1 MASFDFVRDKLTEW
15 NHSDLIQRFE
25 DEEIDEEGFLSL
37 EETDL
42 MKLIPKAGPR
52 CRFRKKHNK
61 FLKKRQQH
69 NDDMNIQEAT
79 SLSASIKA
87 SRSSSGNITGEMVNQ
102 ESRQKNI
109 IKPLRN
115 QPPKRSETKRS
126 LDKLLGTLGGS
137 VPTKN
142 TSEVG
147 ETVYDQS
154 EPSTSKILPLQVNIP
169 GKRKSDEIYA
179 NKKTKKRQR
188 GATVG
193 IIEPFETETKTE
205 VKKIMQRVKSKLDD
219 LPSTKLIDFLRGKI
233 QKLEK
238 DKKEI
243 VGVFGKTG
251 AGKSFLINTILGETK
266 LLPSGNQGACTS
278 VMIQVEANM
287 TDSKYIA
294 EIEFMTEEEWK
305 DELWSIFS
313 DRSFEDGNDE
323 DHERDDDDDDDEKIS
338 ALYGKD
344 GCGAT
349 LEELM
354 DRKHFREIPEFRLS
368 VKKIFICDTA
378 EELSEKITCYTRS
391 DTQSDTFKRQYW
403 PLVKCIIIKVPNSKD
418 LLEHVVLVDLPG
430 NGDCNKSR
438 DEMWKLFVGNCS
450 AVWIVSDI
458 ARATSEKESWD
469 ILDSTV
475 SLFGPGG
482 ECRSI
487 SFICTKTDDIEEN
500 QKADARTCILRRNE
514 TTKRQVRDKFNKQKE
529 IKKHFSGGKGFLQVF
544 TVSSKEYQ
552 KEKHLQQEETEIPKL
567 QEFLRNLNDRRT
579 KISDYVSGAYGIL
592 SLIQGAKSSEMTD
605 SKEEV
610 CQVLEQRLK
619 DEIKSIGQTMDEAY
633 ETFER
638 CLSDGVRQ
646 SEESYEKLMNKVIAP
661 RGKKGSGYHKVVKT
675 LCKNGGVYKPKG
687 KRERRKEIN
696 LNDSLASCMIKLI
709 DEEFKTYFPNEGKRG
724 PIREQID
731 TFSLDTNSLFGK
743 HPEMSL
749 HLIFLKTE
757 ETELKAK
764 LNCDLREKKKK
775 MYSTLTE
782 SIKDS
787 MHQCYIR
794 ASEHTGKD
802 SLKRMKDELH
812 LHMKNNNIFHKA
824 KKDMLGCLIN
834 LKDHIVM
841 QLKCKLQE
849 SMDLSLK
856 TPNSSFLPDD
866 VTVECNKMKMYYEK
880 LMGCSSTVQ
889 FTPTLDLHT
898 KTTVFESQSGNGR
911 KRVQVST
918 GVTMLTPEIDK
929 ELTTHNRKP
938 TYRLQ
943 CPKAGLFQCSSTGL
957 VFLMEGKGDMIY
969 MMTQWDSRLLGSMTP
984 AGPLF
989 SIDCPEQSVRQLH
1002 LLHCMCD
1009 EKDDNLSVAH
1019 VTDGNMEI
1027 VPPLMT
1033 TATHV
1038 IVNITHLSLFGLIR
1052 NWFSFLPVRSQVLLF
1067 LRPQWNRPQK
1077 RILNVML
1084 LPKNVPLCEVEHQ
1097 QKGSTFIQSS
1107 SNCTLTPRGKYGLCC
1122 KLVAN
1127 SSTKPKSGQFDYDY
1141 SPNFHPTFQV
1151 FLDCMSGAENI
1162 RLSLLDRGSND
1173 QRVWECLIP
1182 TGYNK
1187 SDEIFFSTS
1196 SDFEPPQVNP
1206 INPNPGAE
1214 AELNQLSGEAF
1225 VDKHMADLIQRVKMV
1240 LHVADDLLVENMIPD
1255 ELYSRILRAWTSQE
1269 QMRLLLDAVQAG
1281 GTRVK
1286 SAFYKALQIYEPR
1299 LVQDLAASR

>member
-1 MASFDFVRDKLTEW
+1 M
-15 NHSDLIQRFE
+15 I
-25 DEEIDEEGFLSL
+25 
-37 EETDL
+37 
-42 MKLIPKAGPR
+42 
-52 CRFRKKHNK
+52 
-61 FLKKRQQH
+61 
-69 NDDMNIQEAT
+69 
-79 SLSASIKA
+79 
-87 SRSSSGNITGEMVNQ
+87 NQ
-102 ESRQKNI
+102 EPRQKAI
-109 IKPLRN
+109 IKPLRT
-115 QPPKRSETKRS
+115 QPPKRSETERS
-126 LDKLLGTLGGS
+126 FDKPFGTLGGS
-137 VPTKN
+137 VPTTN
-142 TSEVG
+142 PSGVG

-154 EPSTSKILPLQVNIP
+154 EPSTSKKPSLQVNIS
-169 GKRKSDEIYA
+169 GKRKSDEAHA
-179 NKKTKKRQR
+179 NKQTTKRQR
-188 GATVG
+188 DAASRIT
-193 IIEPFETETKTE
+193 ETFETETKTE

-233 QKLEK
+233 QMLEK
-238 DKKEI
+238 VKKEI

-305 DELWSIFS
+305 EELWSIFR
-313 DRSFEDGNDE
+313 DRSYEDGNDE
-323 DHERDDDDDDDEKIS
+323 DQERDDDDDDDDDGKIS

-344 GCGAT
+344 GRGAT

-354 DRKHFREIPEFRLS
+354 DRRHFSEIPEFRLS
-368 VKKIFICDTA
+368 VKKIFLCDTA

-403 PLVKCIIIKVPNSKD
+403 PLVKCITIKVPNSKD
-418 LLEHVVLVDLPG
+418 LLEDVVLVDLPG

-438 DEMWKLFVGNCS
+438 DEMWKSFVGNCS

-529 IKKHFSGGKGFLQVF
+529 TKKHFSGGKDFLQVF

-552 KEKHLQQEETEIPKL
+552 KEKHLQKEETEIPKL
-567 QEFLRNLNDRRT
+567 QEFLRNLNDRST
-579 KISDYVSGAYGIL
+579 KTSDYVSGAYGIL
-592 SLIQGAKSSEMTD
+592 SLIQGANSSDKTD
-605 SKEEV
+605 NKEEV

-619 DEIKSIGQTMDEAY
+619 DGIKSIGQTMDEAY

-638 CLSDGVRQ
+638 CLSEGVRQ
-646 SEESYEKLMNKVIAP
+646 SEKSCEQVMNKVIAP
-661 RGKKGSGYHKVVKT
+661 KGKKGGGYQIMKS
-675 LCKNGGVYKPKG
+675 LCKNGGVHKPKG
-687 KRERRKEIN
+687 KKERRRGIN
-696 LNDSLASCMIKLI
+696 LNESLASCMRRLI
-709 DEEFKTYFPNEGKRG
+709 DDQFKIHFPNEGKRG
-724 PIREQID
+724 PIKEQID
-731 TFSLDTNSLFGK
+731 HFTLDTNSLVGEHK
-743 HPEMSL
+743 EVSL
-749 HLIFLKTE
+749 HLTFLKTE
-757 ETELKAK
+757 ETVLKAK
-764 LNCDLREKKKK
+764 LICDLREKKKK
-775 MYSTLTE
+775 IYSTLTE
-782 SIKDS
+782 SIKDT
-787 MHQCYIR
+787 MHRCYIR

-802 SLKRMKDELH
+802 ALKRMKDELH
-812 LHMKNNNIFHKA
+812 HHMKNNNIFQKA
-824 KKDMLGCLIN
+824 KEDMLDCLTN
-834 LKDHIVM
+834 LKEHIVM

-849 SMDLSLK
+849 AMDLSLK

-866 VTVECNKMKMYYEK
+866 VTVEYNKMKMGYEK
-880 LMGCSSTVQ
+880 LMGCSGTVQ
-889 FTPTLDLHT
+889 ITPRLDLHT
-898 KTTVFESQSGNGR
+898 NTTTFELQSGNGR

-918 GVTMLTPEIDK
+918 SVTMLNPEIVK

-943 CPKAGLFQCSSTGL
+943 CPEAGLFQCSSTGL
-957 VFLMEGKGDMIY
+957 VFLMEGKGNVVY
-969 MMTQWDSRLLGSMTP
+969 RMTQWDSSFLGSMTP
-984 AGPLF
+984 AGPLY

-1002 LLHCMCD
+1002 LPHCMCD

-1027 VPPLMT
+1027 VQPLKT

-1067 LRPQWNRPQK
+1067 FRPQGNRPQQP
-1077 RILNVML
+1077 ILNVFL
-1084 LPKNVPLCEVEHQ
+1084 LPKNVPLCKVEHQ
-1097 QKGSTFIQSS
+1097 QRGSTFIQTS
-1107 SNCTLTPRGKYGLCC
+1107 SNCTLSPRGKYGLCC
-1122 KLVAN
+1122 ELVAN
-1127 SSTKPKSGQFDYDY
+1127 SRIQPKSGQFDYDY

-1151 FLDCMSGAENI
+1151 FLDGMSGAENI

-1173 QRVWECLIP
+1173 QIVWDCLIP
-1182 TGYNK
+1182 T
-1187 SDEIFFSTS
+1187 DLEA
-1196 SDFEPPQVNP
+1196 PQVNP

-1225 VDKHMADLIQRVKMV
+1225 VDKHMADLIQRVTMV
-1240 LHVADDLLVENMIPD
+1240 PSVADDLVTKNMIQQ
-1255 ELYSRILRAWTSQE
+1255 EMYSKIINASTSQE
-1269 QMRLLLDAVQAG
+1269 QMRLVFYAARTG

-1286 SAFYKALQIYEPR
+1286 SALYNSLQIYEPH
-1299 LVQDLAASR
+1299 LVQDLCKIELL

>member
-1 MASFDFVRDKLTEW
+1 MSLVGDLCLT
-15 NHSDLIQRFE
+15 
-25 DEEIDEEGFLSL
+25 
-37 EETDL
+37 
-42 MKLIPKAGPR
+42 
-52 CRFRKKHNK
+52 
-61 FLKKRQQH
+61 
-69 NDDMNIQEAT
+69 
-79 SLSASIKA
+79 
-87 SRSSSGNITGEMVNQ
+87 
-102 ESRQKNI
+102 
-109 IKPLRN
+109 
-115 QPPKRSETKRS
+115 
-126 LDKLLGTLGGS
+126 
-137 VPTKN
+137 
-142 TSEVG
+142 
-147 ETVYDQS
+147 
-154 EPSTSKILPLQVNIP
+154 LPQ
-169 GKRKSDEIYA
+169 
-179 NKKTKKRQR
+179 
-188 GATVG
+188 
-193 IIEPFETETKTE
+193 TETKTE
-205 VKKIMQRVKSKLDD
+205 VKKKRVKNKLDD

-233 QKLEK
+233 QTLEK

-251 AGKSFLINTILGETK
+251 AGKSFLINTILGETS

-287 TDSKYIA
+287 TDSDSKYIA

-305 DELWSIFS
+305 EDLWSIFRG
-313 DRSFEDGNDE
+313 RSYEDGNDQ
-323 DHERDDDDDDDEKIS
+323 DQDDDDDDEDEKIS

-344 GCGAT
+344 GRGAT

-368 VKKIFICDTA
+368 VKKIFLCDTA

-403 PLVKCIIIKVPNSKD
+403 PLVKCITIKVPNSKD

-458 ARATSEKESWD
+458 ARATSEKESWE

-514 TTKRQVRDKFNKQKE
+514 TTKKQVRDKFNKQKE
-529 IKKHFSGGKGFLQVF
+529 VKKHFNEENDFLKVF
-544 TVSSKEYQ
+544 TVSSKEY
-552 KEKHLQQEETEIPKL
+552 EKGNHLQQVETEIPKL

-579 KISDYVSGAYGIL
+579 KTSDYVSGAYGIL
-592 SLIQGAKSSEMTD
+592 SLIQGAKSSDKTD
-605 SKEEV
+605 NKEEV

-619 DEIKSIGQTMDEAY
+619 DEIKSIGRTMDEAY

-638 CLSDGVRQ
+638 CLSEGVRQ
-646 SEESYEKLMNKVIAP
+646 SEASCEILMNKVIALV
-661 RGKKGSGYHKVVKT
+661 S
-675 LCKNGGVYKPKG
+675 CKN
-687 KRERRKEIN
+687 E
-696 LNDSLASCMIKLI
+696 
-709 DEEFKTYFPNEGKRG
+709 TNEGKRG

-731 TFSLDTNSLFGK
+731 TFTLDTNSLFRK

-757 ETELKAK
+757 
-764 LNCDLREKKKK
+764 
-775 MYSTLTE
+775 
-782 SIKDS
+782 
-787 MHQCYIR
+787 
-794 ASEHTGKD
+794 
-802 SLKRMKDELH
+802 
-812 LHMKNNNIFHKA
+812 
-824 KKDMLGCLIN
+824 
-834 LKDHIVM
+834 DHIMM

-866 VTVECNKMKMYYEK
+866 VTVEYNKMKMYYEK
-880 LMGCSSTVQ
+880 LMGCSSIVQ
-889 FTPTLDLHT
+889 FTPRLDLHT
-898 KTTVFESQSGNGR
+898 KSTTFESQSGNGR

-918 GVTMLTPEIDK
+918 SVTMLNPEIVKD
-929 ELTTHNRKP
+929 LTTHNHKP

-943 CPKAGLFQCSSTGL
+943 CSNAGLFQCSSTGL
-957 VFLMEGKGDMIY
+957 VFLIEGKGDVVY
-969 MMTQWDSRLLGSMTP
+969 KVTQWDRSLLGSRIP

-989 SIDCPEQSVRQLH
+989 SIDCPEQSVCELH
-1002 LLHCMCD
+1002 LPHCMCD

-1027 VPPLMT
+1027 VQPLKT
-1033 TATHV
+1033 TPTHV

-1067 LRPQWNRPQK
+1067 LRPQGNRPQK
-1077 RILNVML
+1077 LILNVML

-1097 QKGSTFIQSS
+1097 QNGTTFIIAN

-1122 KLVAN
+1122 ELVAN
-1127 SSTKPKSGQFDYDY
+1127 SSIQPKSGQLDYDY

-1151 FLDCMSGAENI
+1151 FLDCLSGVENI

-1173 QRVWECLIP
+1173 QRVWESL
-1182 TGYNK
+1182 
-1187 SDEIFFSTS
+1187 
-1196 SDFEPPQVNP
+1196 VP
-1206 INPNPGAE
+1206 IG
-1214 AELNQLSGEAF
+1214 
-1225 VDKHMADLIQRVKMV
+1225 
-1240 LHVADDLLVENMIPD
+1240 
-1255 ELYSRILRAWTSQE
+1255 
-1269 QMRLLLDAVQAG
+1269 
-1281 GTRVK
+1281 
-1286 SAFYKALQIYEPR
+1286 
-1299 LVQDLAASR
+1299 

>member
-1 MASFDFVRDKLTEW
+1 MASFDFVRDILTEW
-15 NHSDLIQRFE
+15 NLSDLIQRFE
-25 DEEIDEEGFLSL
+25 DEEIDEESFLFL
-37 EETDL
+37 KEKDFIN
-42 MKLIPKAGPR
+42 LIPKIGPR
-52 CRFRKKHNK
+52 SAFREKHK
-61 FLKKRQQH
+61 AFLKKQKQP
-69 NDDMNIQEAT
+69 DDDKNIQAAMW
-79 SLSASIKA
+79 SSVSIKA
-87 SRSSSGNITGEMVNQ
+87 SKSSSENVTGEMVNQ
-102 ESRQKNI
+102 EACQKAI
-109 IKPLRN
+109 IKPRN
-115 QPPKRSETKRS
+115 QTPKRSETKRS
-126 LDKLLGTLGGS
+126 LVKLLGTGT
-137 VPTKN
+137 VPTTN
-142 TSEVG
+142 TSGVG

-154 EPSTSKILPLQVNIP
+154 EPSTSKIRPLQVNIP
-169 GKRKSDEIYA
+169 GKRKSDEAHA
-179 NKKTKKRQR
+179 NKQTNKQQR
-188 GATVG
+188 VAASRITE
-193 IIEPFETETKTE
+193 IFETETKTE
-205 VKKIMQRVKSKLDD
+205 VKKIMQRVESKLDD
-219 LPSTKLIDFLRGKI
+219 LPSSKLIDFLRGKI
-233 QKLEK
+233 QTLEK

-305 DELWSIFS
+305 EELLSILR
-313 DRSFEDGNDE
+313 DRSYKDGNDE
-323 DHERDDDDDDDEKIS
+323 DHERDDDDDGDDDDEKIS

-344 GCGAT
+344 GRGAT

-354 DRKHFREIPEFRLS
+354 DRKHFRENPEFRLS
-368 VKKIFICDTA
+368 VKKIFLCDTA

-391 DTQSDTFKRQYW
+391 DTQSNTFKRQYW
-403 PLVKCIIIKVPNSKD
+403 PLVKCITIKVPNSKD

-438 DEMWKLFVGNCS
+438 DEMWKSFVGNCS

-529 IKKHFSGGKGFLQVF
+529 IKKHFSGGKDFLQVF

-552 KEKHLQQEETEIPKL
+552 KEKHLQQVETEIPKL

-592 SLIQGAKSSEMTD
+592 SLIQGAKSSDMTD

-619 DEIKSIGQTMDEAY
+619 DKIKSIGQTMDETY

-638 CLSDGVRQ
+638 CLSEGVRQ
-646 SEESYEKLMNKVIAP
+646 SEESCEKLMNKVIAP
-661 RGKKGSGYHKVVKT
+661 RGKKASGYHQVVKS
-675 LCKNGGVYKPKG
+675 LCKNGGVHKPKG
-687 KRERRKEIN
+687 KKERRREIN
-696 LNDSLASCMIKLI
+696 LNESLASCMRSLI
-709 DEEFKTYFPNEGKRG
+709 DEEFKTYFPNEGRRG

-731 TFSLDTNSLFGK
+731 TFTLDTNSLFRK

-757 ETELKAK
+757 ETEFKAK
-764 LNCDLREKKKK
+764 LICDLREKKKK
-775 MYSTLTE
+775 IYSTLTE

-787 MHQCYIR
+787 MHRCYIR

-802 SLKRMKDELH
+802 SLKRMKDELRH
-812 LHMKNNNIFHKA
+812 HMKNNNIFQKA
-824 KKDMLGCLIN
+824 KEDMLSGLIN

-918 GVTMLTPEIDK
+918 GVTMLTPEIVKD
-929 ELTTHNRKP
+929 LTTHNLKP

-957 VFLMEGKGDMIY
+957 VFLMEGKGDVVY
-969 MMTQWDSRLLGSMTP
+969 KVTQWDRSLLGSMTP

-989 SIDCPEQSVRQLH
+989 SIDCPEQCVRQLH
-1002 LLHCMCD
+1002 LPHCMCD

-1027 VPPLMT
+1027 VQPLKT

-1038 IVNITHLSLFGLIR
+1038 IVTITHLSLFGLIR

-1067 LRPQWNRPQK
+1067 LQPQGNRPQK
-1077 RILNVML
+1077 HILNVML

-1122 KLVAN
+1122 ELVAN
-1127 SSTKPKSGQFDYDY
+1127 STIQPKSGQFDYDY

-1182 TGYNK
+1182 T
-1187 SDEIFFSTS
+1187 
-1196 SDFEPPQVNP
+1196 DFEPPEVNL

>member
-1 MASFDFVRDKLTEW
+1 
-15 NHSDLIQRFE
+15 
-25 DEEIDEEGFLSL
+25 
-37 EETDL
+37 
-42 MKLIPKAGPR
+42 
-52 CRFRKKHNK
+52 
-61 FLKKRQQH
+61 
-69 NDDMNIQEAT
+69 MNIQEAT
-79 SLSASIKA
+79 SLSATIKV
-87 SRSSSGNITGEMVNQ
+87 SKSSSGN
-102 ESRQKNI
+102 
-109 IKPLRN
+109 
-115 QPPKRSETKRS
+115 
-126 LDKLLGTLGGS
+126 
-137 VPTKN
+137 
-142 TSEVG
+142 
-147 ETVYDQS
+147 S
-154 EPSTSKILPLQVNIP
+154 EPSTSK
-169 GKRKSDEIYA
+169 RKSDETDA
-179 NKKTKKRQR
+179 NKQTKKHQR
-188 GATVG
+188 GAAVRLT
-193 IIEPFETETKTE
+193 ETLETETKTE
-205 VKKIMQRVKSKLDD
+205 VKKIMQRIKSKLDD

-233 QKLEK
+233 QTLEK

-251 AGKSFLINTILGETK
+251 AGKSFLINTILGEKK

-278 VMIQVEANM
+278 VMIQVETNM

-294 EIEFMTEEEWK
+294 EIEFITEKEWK
-305 DELWSIFS
+305 EELWSIFR
-313 DRSFEDGNDE
+313 DRSYEDGNDE
-323 DHERDDDDDDDEKIS
+323 DQERDDDDDDDDEKIS

-344 GCGAT
+344 GRGAT

-368 VKKIFICDTA
+368 VKKIFLCDTA
-378 EELSEKITCYTRS
+378 EELSEQITCYTRS

-403 PLVKCIIIKVPNSKD
+403 PLVKCITIKVPNSKD

-430 NGDCNKSR
+430 NGDSNKSR
-438 DEMWKLFVGNCS
+438 DEMWKSFVGNCS

-458 ARATSEKESWD
+458 ARATSEKESWE

-475 SLFGPGG
+475 SLIGPGG

-500 QKADARTCILRRNE
+500 QKANARTWILRRNE

-529 IKKHFSGGKGFLQVF
+529 VKKHFSGGKDFLQVF

-567 QEFLRNLNDRRT
+567 QEFLRNLNDRST
-579 KISDYVSGAYGIL
+579 KTSDYVSGAYGIL
-592 SLIQGAKSSEMTD
+592 SLIEGAKSSDMTD

-619 DEIKSIGQTMDEAY
+619 DKIKSIGQTMDEAY

-638 CLSDGVRQ
+638 CLSEGVRQ
-646 SEESYEKLMNKVIAP
+646 SEESCEKLMNKVIAP
-661 RGKKGSGYHKVVKT
+661 GGKKGSGYHKVVKT

-687 KRERRKEIN
+687 KKQRRREIN
-696 LNDSLASCMIKLI
+696 LNESLASCMIKLI

-724 PIREQID
+724 PIREQIE
-731 TFSLDTNSLFGK
+731 TFTLDTNSLVGE
-743 HPEMSL
+743 HPEVSL

-764 LNCDLREKKKK
+764 LICDLREKKKK
-775 MYSTLTE
+775 IYSTLTE

-787 MHQCYIR
+787 MLQCYIR
-794 ASEHTGKD
+794 ASEQTGKD

-812 LHMKNNNIFHKA
+812 HHMKNNNPFQKA
-824 KKDMLGCLIN
+824 KEDMLGGLIN
-834 LKDHIVM
+834 LKDHIMM

-866 VTVECNKMKMYYEK
+866 VTVEYNKIKMYYEK

-889 FTPTLDLHT
+889 FTPRLDLHI
-898 KTTVFESQSGNGR
+898 KTTTFESQSGNRR

-918 GVTMLTPEIDK
+918 GVTMLNPEIVKD
-929 ELTTHNRKP
+929 LTTHNHNP

-957 VFLMEGKGDMIY
+957 VFLMEGKGDVVY
-969 MMTQWDSRLLGSMTP
+969 KVTQWDSRLLGSRIP

-1002 LLHCMCD
+1002 LPHCMCD

-1027 VPPLMT
+1027 VQSLKT

-1038 IVNITHLSLFGLIR
+1038 IVNITHLSLFGLVR
-1052 NWFSFLPVRSQVLLF
+1052 DVFSFLPVRSQVLLF
-1067 LRPQWNRPQK
+1067 LRPQGNRHQK
-1077 RILNVML
+1077 RKLSVML
-1084 LPKNVPLCEVEHQ
+1084 LPNNVPLCEVEHQ
-1097 QKGSTFIQSS
+1097 QKGSTFIKTS

-1122 KLVAN
+1122 ERVAN
-1127 SSTKPKSGQFDYDY
+1127 STIQPKSGQFDYDY

-1173 QRVWECLIP
+1173 QRVWEYLVP
-1182 TGYNK
+1182 T
-1187 SDEIFFSTS
+1187 
-1196 SDFEPPQVNP
+1196 DFEPPQVNP

-1214 AELNQLSGEAF
+1214 AELKQLSGEEF
-1225 VDKHMADLIQRVKMV
+1225 VDKHMAALIQRVKMPMCI
-1240 LHVADDLLVENMIPD
+1240 ADRLLAEKMIQQ
-1255 ELYSRILRAWTSQE
+1255 EMYTTIHCAKTSQD
-1269 QMRLLLDAVQAG
+1269 QMRLMLDAVRSG

-1286 SAFYKALQIYEPR
+1286 SAFYKALLNHDPH
-1299 LVQDLAASR
+1299 LVQDLAEASL

>member
-15 NHSDLIQRFE
+15 NLSDLIQRFE
-25 DEEIDEEGFLSL
+25 EEEIDEEGFLCL

-42 MKLIPKAGPR
+42 INLIPKTGPR
-52 CRFRKKHNK
+52 SRFRKKHNT
-61 FLKKRQQH
+61 FLKV
-69 NDDMNIQEAT
+69 
-79 SLSASIKA
+79 
-87 SRSSSGNITGEMVNQ
+87 TGEMVNQ
-102 ESRQKNI
+102 ESCQKAV
-109 IKPLRN
+109 IKPRN
-115 QPPKRSETKRS
+115 QPSKQAETEKS
-126 LDKLLGTLGGS
+126 LDKCFCTLGGS
-137 VPTKN
+137 ASTTD

-147 ETVYDQS
+147 ETLQDQS
-154 EPSTSKILPLQVNIP
+154 EPSTSKKPPLHVKIS
-169 GKRKSDEIYA
+169 GKRKSDEAHA
-179 NKKTKKRQR
+179 NKQTKKRQCDAASR
-188 GATVG
+188 ITE
-193 IIEPFETETKTE
+193 IFETEIKTE

-233 QKLEK
+233 ETLEK

-287 TDSKYIA
+287 TDSDSKYIA

-305 DELWSIFS
+305 EDLWSIFRG
-313 DRSFEDGNDE
+313 RSYEDGNDQ
-323 DHERDDDDDDDEKIS
+323 DQDDDDDDEDEKIS
-338 ALYGKD
+338 SLYGKD
-344 GCGAT
+344 GRGAT
-349 LEELM
+349 LEELT

-368 VKKIFICDTA
+368 VKKIFVCDTA

-403 PLVKCIIIKVPNSKD
+403 PLVKCITIKVPNSKD

-438 DEMWKLFVGNCS
+438 DEMWKSFVGNCS

-458 ARATSEKESWD
+458 ARATSEKESWE

-514 TTKRQVRDKFNKQKE
+514 TTKRQMRDKFNKQKE
-529 IKKHFSGGKGFLQVF
+529 IKKHFNEENDFLKVF
-544 TVSSKEYQ
+544 TVSSKEY
-552 KEKHLQQEETEIPKL
+552 EKGNHLQQVETEIPKL

-579 KISDYVSGAYGIL
+579 KTSDYVSGAYGIL
-592 SLIQGAKSSEMTD
+592 SLIEGAKSSDMTD
-605 SKEEV
+605 NKEEV

-619 DEIKSIGQTMDEAY
+619 DEIKSIGRTMDEAY

-638 CLSDGVRQ
+638 CLSEGVRQ
-646 SEESYEKLMNKVIAP
+646 SEASCEILMNKVITP
-661 RGKKGSGYHKVVKT
+661 RGKKASGYHQVVKS
-675 LCKNGGVYKPKG
+675 LCKNGGVHKPKG
-687 KRERRKEIN
+687 KRERRREIN
-696 LNDSLASCMIKLI
+696 LNESLASCMRSLI
-709 DEEFKTYFPNEGKRG
+709 DEQFKTYFPNEGKHG
-724 PIREQID
+724 PIGEQID
-731 TFSLDTNSLFGK
+731 TFTLDTNSLFRK

-757 ETELKAK
+757 QTELKAK
-764 LNCDLREKKKK
+764 LIFDLREKKKK
-775 MYSTLTE
+775 IYSTLTE

-787 MHQCYIR
+787 MHRCYIR
-794 ASEHTGKD
+794 SSELTGKD
-802 SLKRMKDELH
+802 SLKRMKNELH
-812 LHMKNNNIFHKA
+812 HHMKNNNIFQKA
-824 KKDMLGCLIN
+824 KEDMLSGLIN
-834 LKDHIVM
+834 LKDHIMM

-866 VTVECNKMKMYYEK
+866 VTVEYNKMKMYYEK
-880 LMGCSSTVQ
+880 LMGCSSIVQ
-889 FTPTLDLHT
+889 FTPRLDLHT
-898 KTTVFESQSGNGR
+898 KSTTFESQSGNGR

-918 GVTMLTPEIDK
+918 GVTMLNPEIVKD
-929 ELTTHNRKP
+929 LTTHNHKP

-943 CPKAGLFQCSSTGL
+943 CPKAGLFQCRSTGL
-957 VFLMEGKGDMIY
+957 VFLMERKGDVVY
-969 MMTQWDSRLLGSMTP
+969 KVTQWDSSLLGSRIP

-989 SIDCPEQSVRQLH
+989 SIDCPEQSVCELH
-1002 LLHCMCD
+1002 LPHCMCD
-1009 EKDDNLSVAH
+1009 EKEDNLSVAH

-1027 VPPLMT
+1027 VQPLKT
-1033 TATHV
+1033 TPTHV

-1052 NWFSFLPVRSQVLLF
+1052 NGFSFLPVRSQVLLF
-1067 LRPQWNRPQK
+1067 LRPQGNRPQK
-1077 RILNVML
+1077 RILNVIL
-1084 LPKNVPLCEVEHQ
+1084 LPKNVPRCEVEHQ
-1097 QKGSTFIQSS
+1097 QNGTTFIISN

-1122 KLVAN
+1122 ELVAN
-1127 SSTKPKSGQFDYDY
+1127 SSIQPKSGQLDYDY

-1151 FLDCMSGAENI
+1151 FLDCMSGVENI

-1173 QRVWECLIP
+1173 QRVWESL
-1182 TGYNK
+1182 
-1187 SDEIFFSTS
+1187 
-1196 SDFEPPQVNP
+1196 VP
-1206 INPNPGAE
+1206 IGAE
-1214 AELNQLSGEAF
+1214 PELNQLSGEEF

-1240 LHVADDLLVENMIPD
+1240 LHVADDLLVEEMIPD
-1255 ELYSRILRAWTSQE
+1255 ELYSRLLMAGTRQE
-1269 QMRLLLDAVQAG
+1269 QMRLMSDALQAG

-1286 SAFYKALQIYEPR
+1286 SAFYKALLNHEPR
-1299 LVQDLAASR
+1299 LVQDLAAASH

>member
-25 DEEIDEEGFLSL
+25 DEEIDEESFLSL
-37 EETDL
+37 KEKDFIN
-42 MKLIPKAGPR
+42 LIPKIGPR
-52 CRFRKKHNK
+52 SAFREKHKAFIKKQK
-61 FLKKRQQH
+61 QP
-69 NDDMNIQEAT
+69 DDDKNIQAAT
-79 SLSASIKA
+79 WSSVSIKA
-87 SRSSSGNITGEMVNQ
+87 SKSSSENITGEMVNQ
-102 ESRQKNI
+102 EPRQKNI
-109 IKPLRN
+109 KPRN
-115 QPPKRSETKRS
+115 QTPKRSETKRS
-126 LDKLLGTLGGS
+126 LDKLLGTCGGS
-137 VPTKN
+137 VPTTN
-142 TSEVG
+142 TSGVG

-154 EPSTSKILPLQVNIP
+154 EPSTCHGCRKEKRTKVQR
-169 GKRKSDEIYA
+169 KRKSDEAHA
-179 NKKTKKRQR
+179 NKQTKKRQCVAASR
-188 GATVG
+188 IT
-193 IIEPFETETKTE
+193 ETFETETKTE
-205 VKKIMQRVKSKLDD
+205 VKKIMQHVKSKLDD

-233 QKLEK
+233 QTLEK

-305 DELWSIFS
+305 EELLSILR
-313 DRSFEDGNDE
+313 DRSYKDGNDE

-338 ALYGKD
+338 SLYGKD
-344 GCGAT
+344 GRGAT

-354 DRKHFREIPEFRLS
+354 DRKHFRKIPEFRLS
-368 VKKIFICDTA
+368 VKKIFLCDTA
-378 EELSEKITCYTRS
+378 EKLSETITCYTRS

-403 PLVKCIIIKVPNSKD
+403 PLVKCITIKVPNSKD
-418 LLEHVVLVDLPG
+418 LLEDVVLVDLPG

-438 DEMWKLFVGNCS
+438 DEMWKSFVGNCS

-458 ARATSEKESWD
+458 ARATSEKESWE

-529 IKKHFSGGKGFLQVF
+529 VKKHFSGGKDFLQVF

-579 KISDYVSGAYGIL
+579 KTSGYVSGAYGIL
-592 SLIQGAKSSEMTD
+592 SLIEGAKSSDMTD

-619 DEIKSIGQTMDEAY
+619 DEIKSIGQTIYEAY

-638 CLSDGVRQ
+638 CLSEGVRQ
-646 SEESYEKLMNKVIAP
+646 SEESCEKLMNKVIAP
-661 RGKKGSGYHKVVKT
+661 
-675 LCKNGGVYKPKG
+675 
-687 KRERRKEIN
+687 
-696 LNDSLASCMIKLI
+696 
-709 DEEFKTYFPNEGKRG
+709 
-724 PIREQID
+724 
-731 TFSLDTNSLFGK
+731 
-743 HPEMSL
+743 
-749 HLIFLKTE
+749 
-757 ETELKAK
+757 
-764 LNCDLREKKKK
+764 
-775 MYSTLTE
+775 
-782 SIKDS
+782 
-787 MHQCYIR
+787 
-794 ASEHTGKD
+794 
-802 SLKRMKDELH
+802 
-812 LHMKNNNIFHKA
+812 
-824 KKDMLGCLIN
+824 
-834 LKDHIVM
+834 DHIMM

-866 VTVECNKMKMYYEK
+866 VTVEYNKMKMYYEK

-889 FTPTLDLHT
+889 FTPRLDLHT
-898 KTTVFESQSGNGR
+898 KTKVFESQSGNSR
-911 KRVQVST
+911 KCVQVST
-918 GVTMLTPEIDK
+918 SVTMLNPEIVK
-929 ELTTHNRKP
+929 ELTTHDRKP

-957 VFLMEGKGDMIY
+957 VFLMEGKGDVVY

-989 SIDCPEQSVRQLH
+989 SIDCSEQSVRQLH
-1002 LLHCMCD
+1002 LPHCMCD
-1009 EKDDNLSVAH
+1009 EKDEKLSVAH

-1027 VPPLMT
+1027 VQPLKT

-1052 NWFSFLPVRSQVLLF
+1052 DVFSILPVRSQVLLF
-1067 LRPQWNRPQK
+1067 LQPQGNRPQNC
-1077 RILNVML
+1077 ILNVIL

-1107 SNCTLTPRGKYGLCC
+1107 SNCTLSPRGKYGLCC
-1122 KLVAN
+1122 ELVAN
-1127 SSTKPKSGQFDYDY
+1127 SRIQPTSGQFDYDY

-1151 FLDCMSGAENI
+1151 FLDGMSGAENI
-1162 RLSLLDRGSND
+1162 RLSLLDRGRND
-1173 QRVWECLIP
+1173 QIVWECLIP
-1182 TGYNK
+1182 T
-1187 SDEIFFSTS
+1187 
-1196 SDFEPPQVNP
+1196 DFEPPHVNP
-1206 INPNPGAE
+1206 INLNPGAE
-1214 AELNQLSGEAF
+1214 PELNKLSGEAF
-1225 VDKHMADLIQRVKMV
+1225 VDKHMADLIQRVTMV
-1240 LHVADDLLVENMIPD
+1240 QYVAGDLLVEEMIPD
-1255 ELYSRILRAWTSQE
+1255 ELYSRILMASPSQV
-1269 QMRLLLDAVQAG
+1269 QMRLMFDAVQVG
-1281 GTRVK
+1281 GTTVK
-1286 SAFYKALQIYEPR
+1286 SAFYKALLNHEPR
-1299 LVQDLAASR
+1299 LVQDLGKIKLLLSPVAQLVEHGACNARIVGLIPRSTHS

>member
-757 ETELKAK
+757 
-764 LNCDLREKKKK
+764 
-775 MYSTLTE
+775 
-782 SIKDS
+782 
-787 MHQCYIR
+787 
-794 ASEHTGKD
+794 
-802 SLKRMKDELH
+802 
-812 LHMKNNNIFHKA
+812 
-824 KKDMLGCLIN
+824 
-834 LKDHIVM
+834 DHIVM

-1182 TGYNK
+1182 T
-1187 SDEIFFSTS
+1187 
-1196 SDFEPPQVNP
+1196 DFEPPQVNL

>member
-1 MASFDFVRDKLTEW
+1 MASFDFFRDKLTEW
-15 NHSDLIQRFE
+15 NHNDLIQRFE

-61 FLKKRQQH
+61 YLKKRQQH

-79 SLSASIKA
+79 SLSASIKD
-87 SRSSSGNITGEMVNQ
+87 SMCSSGNVTGEMVSQ
-102 ESRQKNI
+102 ESCQKAI
-109 IKPLRN
+109 IKPRN
-115 QPPKRSETKRS
+115 QTPKRSETKRS
-126 LDKLLGTLGGS
+126 IDKRFGTLGES
-137 VPTKN
+137 VPT
-142 TSEVG
+142 TDISVVG

-154 EPSTSKILPLQVNIP
+154 EPSTSKIRPLQVNIP
-169 GKRKSDEIYA
+169 GKRKSDETYA
-179 NKKTKKRQR
+179 NKQTKKRQP
-188 GATVG
+188 GAAVG
-193 IIEPFETETKTE
+193 ITERFEIETKTE
-205 VKKIMQRVKSKLDD
+205 VKKIMQRVESKLDD

-287 TDSKYIA
+287 TDSDSKYIA
-294 EIEFMTEEEWK
+294 EIEFITEKEWK
-305 DELWSIFS
+305 EELWSIFS
-313 DRSFEDGNDE
+313 DISYKDRNDE
-323 DHERDDDDDDDEKIS
+323 DQERDDDDDEKIS

-344 GCGAT
+344 GSGAT

-368 VKKIFICDTA
+368 VKKIFLCDTA

-403 PLVKCIIIKVPNSKD
+403 PLVKCITIKVPNSKD

-438 DEMWKLFVGNCS
+438 DEMWKSFVGNCS

-458 ARATSEKESWD
+458 ARATSEKESWE

-500 QKADARTCILRRNE
+500 NQKADARTCILRRNE
-514 TTKRQVRDKFNKQKE
+514 TTKKQVRDKFNKQKE
-529 IKKHFSGGKGFLQVF
+529 MKKHFSGGKDFLQVF

-552 KEKHLQQEETEIPKL
+552 KEKHLPQEETEIPKL

-579 KISDYVSGAYGIL
+579 RSSDYVSGAYGIL
-592 SLIQGAKSSEMTD
+592 SLIQGAKSSDTTD

-638 CLSDGVRQ
+638 CLSEGVRQ
-646 SEESYEKLMNKVIAP
+646 SEESCEKLMNKVIAP

-687 KRERRKEIN
+687 KRERRMEIN

-709 DEEFKTYFPNEGKRG
+709 DEEFKRYFPNEGKRG

-731 TFSLDTNSLFGK
+731 TFTLDTNSLFGK
-743 HPEMSL
+743 NPKVSL

-757 ETELKAK
+757 ETELKTK
-764 LNCDLREKKKK
+764 LICDLREKKKK
-775 MYSTLTE
+775 IYCTLTE

-787 MHQCYIR
+787 MRQCYIR

-812 LHMKNNNIFHKA
+812 HHMKNNNIFQKA
-824 KKDMLGCLIN
+824 KEDMLGCLIN
-834 LKDHIVM
+834 LKEHIVM

-856 TPNSSFLPDD
+856 TSNRSFFPDD
-866 VTVECNKMKMYYEK
+866 VTVEYNKMKMCYEK
-880 LMGCSSTVQ
+880 LMGSSSTVQ
-889 FTPTLDLHT
+889 FTPRLDLHT
-898 KTTVFESQSGNGR
+898 KTTTFESQSGNGR

-918 GVTMLTPEIDK
+918 SITMLNPEIVK
-929 ELTTHNRKP
+929 ELTTHNRNP

-943 CPKAGLFQCSSTGL
+943 CPKAGLFQCSSTEL
-957 VFLMEGKGDMIY
+957 VFLMEGKGDVIY
-969 MMTQWDSRLLGSMTP
+969 MMTQWDSSLLGSMTP

-1002 LLHCMCD
+1002 LPHCMCD

-1027 VPPLMT
+1027 VQPLKT

-1052 NWFSFLPVRSQVLLF
+1052 NWFSFISVRSQVLLF
-1067 LRPQWNRPQK
+1067 LRPQGNRPQK
-1077 RILNVML
+1077 RILNVIL

-1097 QKGSTFIQSS
+1097 QKGSTFIQTI
-1107 SNCTLTPRGKYGLCC
+1107 SNCTLSPRGKYGLCC
-1122 KLVAN
+1122 ELVPN

-1151 FLDCMSGAENI
+1151 FLDCMSGIENI

-1182 TGYNK
+1182 T
-1187 SDEIFFSTS
+1187 
-1196 SDFEPPQVNP
+1196 DFEPPQINL

-1214 AELNQLSGEAF
+1214 PELNQLSGEEF
-1225 VDKHMADLIQRVKMV
+1225 VDEHMGALIQRVTMV
-1240 LHVADDLLVENMIPD
+1240 LPLADYLFTENMIQV
-1255 ELYSRILRAWTSQE
+1255 EWYTRIRSASTSQE
-1269 QMRLLLDAVQAG
+1269 QMRLVFDAARTG
-1281 GTRVK
+1281 GRRVK
-1286 SAFYKALQIYEPR
+1286 SAIYNSLKTYEPR
-1299 LVQDLAASR
+1299 LVQDLAASRC

>member
-15 NHSDLIQRFE
+15 NHRDLIQRFE

-37 EETDL
+37 EEIDL

-61 FLKKRQQH
+61 YLKKRQRH

-79 SLSASIKA
+79 SLSATIKV
-87 SRSSSGNITGEMVNQ
+87 SKSSSGNVTGEMVNQ
-102 ESRQKNI
+102 EPRQKNI
-109 IKPLRN
+109 LKPLRN
-115 QPPKRSETKRS
+115 QPPKRSETERS
-126 LDKLLGTLGGS
+126 LDTHFGTLEGS
-137 VPTKN
+137 VPT
-142 TSEVG
+142 TDMFGVG
-147 ETVYDQS
+147 ETVYDHS
-154 EPSTSKILPLQVNIP
+154 EPSTSKTRPLQVNIS
-169 GKRKSDEIYA
+169 GKRKSDETDA
-179 NKKTKKRQR
+179 NKQTKKHQR
-188 GATVG
+188 GAAVKLT
-193 IIEPFETETKTE
+193 ETLEIETKTE
-205 VKKIMQRVKSKLDD
+205 VKKIMQRVESKLDD

-233 QKLEK
+233 QTLEK

-251 AGKSFLINTILGETK
+251 AGKSFLINTILGEKK

-294 EIEFMTEEEWK
+294 EIEFITEKEWK
-305 DELWSIFS
+305 EELRSIFR
-313 DRSFEDGNDE
+313 DRSYEDGNDE
-323 DHERDDDDDDDEKIS
+323 DQERDDDDDDDDDEKIS

-344 GCGAT
+344 GRGAT

-368 VKKIFICDTA
+368 VKKIFLCDTA

-391 DTQSDTFKRQYW
+391 DTQSDTFNRQYW
-403 PLVKCIIIKVPNSKD
+403 PLVKCITIKVPNSKD

-438 DEMWKLFVGNCS
+438 DEMWKSFVGNCS

-458 ARATSEKESWD
+458 ARATSEKESWE

-475 SLFGPGG
+475 SLIGPGG

-500 QKADARTCILRRNE
+500 QKANARTFILRRNE

-529 IKKHFSGGKGFLQVF
+529 VKKHFSGGKDFLQVF
-544 TVSSKEYQ
+544 TVSSTEYQ

-567 QEFLRNLNDRRT
+567 QEFLRNLNDRST
-579 KISDYVSGAYGIL
+579 KTSDYVSGAYGIL
-592 SLIQGAKSSEMTD
+592 SLIEGAKSSDMTD

-619 DEIKSIGQTMDEAY
+619 DELKSIGQTMDEAY

-638 CLSDGVRQ
+638 CLSEGVRQ
-646 SEESYEKLMNKVIAP
+646 SEESCEKLMNKVIAP

-687 KRERRKEIN
+687 KRQRRREIN
-696 LNDSLASCMIKLI
+696 LNESLASCMIKLI

-724 PIREQID
+724 PIREQIE
-731 TFSLDTNSLFGK
+731 TFTLDTNSLVGE
-743 HPEMSL
+743 HPEVSL

-764 LNCDLREKKKK
+764 LICDLREKKKK
-775 MYSTLTE
+775 IYSTLTE

-787 MHQCYIR
+787 MLQCYIR
-794 ASEHTGKD
+794 SSEHAGKD

-812 LHMKNNNIFHKA
+812 HHMKNNNIFQKA
-824 KKDMLGCLIN
+824 KKDMLGGLIN
-834 LKDHIVM
+834 LKDHIMM

-866 VTVECNKMKMYYEK
+866 VTVEYNKMKMYYEK
-880 LMGCSSTVQ
+880 LMGCSGAVQ
-889 FTPTLDLHT
+889 FTPRLDLHI
-898 KTTVFESQSGNGR
+898 KTTAFESQSENGR

-918 GVTMLTPEIDK
+918 SVTMLKPEIVKD
-929 ELTTHNRKP
+929 LTTHNHNP

-943 CPKAGLFQCSSTGL
+943 CPKAGIFQCSSTGL
-957 VFLMEGKGDMIY
+957 VFLMEGKGDVVY
-969 MMTQWDSRLLGSMTP
+969 KVTQWDSSLLGSRIP

-1002 LLHCMCD
+1002 LPHCMCD

-1027 VPPLMT
+1027 VQPLKT

-1067 LRPQWNRPQK
+1067 LRPQGNRHQK
-1077 RILNVML
+1077 RKLSVML
-1084 LPKNVPLCEVEHQ
+1084 LPNNVPLCEVEYQ
-1097 QKGSTFIQSS
+1097 QKGSTFIKIS

-1122 KLVAN
+1122 ELVAN
-1127 SSTKPKSGQFDYDY
+1127 STIQPKSGQFDYDY
-1141 SPNFHPTFQV
+1141 STNFQPTFQV

-1173 QRVWECLIP
+1173 QRVWEYLVP
-1182 TGYNK
+1182 TG
-1187 SDEIFFSTS
+1187 
-1196 SDFEPPQVNP
+1196 FEPPQVNP

-1214 AELNQLSGEAF
+1214 AELKQLSGEEF
-1225 VDKHMADLIQRVKMV
+1225 VDKHMADLIQRVTMPMCIADRLLAEKMIQQEMYTTIYC
-1240 LHVADDLLVENMIPD
+1240 AK
-1255 ELYSRILRAWTSQE
+1255 TSQD
-1269 QMRLLLDAVQAG
+1269 QMRLMLDAVRSG

-1286 SAFYKALQIYEPR
+1286 SAFYKALLNHGPH
-1299 LVQDLAASR
+1299 LVQDLAAASL